1 MNIQLRNK
9 SMTYHSVAFILAV
22 TTCVSLALV
31 ANPVVC
37 GQQDSAMAQIQ
48 NHADKMVAALSS
60 GKAEEVAGMFLA
72 NGELIDEAGT
82 VYQGQQE
89 ITNLLTAFFAKFPG
103 TQMKIDIESTRILG
117 AVAIQEGN
125 RITTGNDGSASS
137 MRFHCVL
144 SLTDQGWRIASLRDL
159 GEESS
164 ASPGELLKPLAW
176 MIGDW
181 VNEGADAR
189 VKIAYRWSED
199 ENFILGDI
207 VVTKNDQVLMKS
219 SQRIGWD
226 PVQGAPRSW
235 TFDSDGGFAEARW
248 NLVDN
253 SWVILSSATVPD
265 GQLGTAIL
273 TITPGENGRFVMA
286 GTNRIVGGVME
297 SDFEISVVKQPPTA
311 GK

>member
-1 MNIQLRNK
+1 
-9 SMTYHSVAFILAV
+9 MTYHLFAFILAM
-22 TTCVSLALV
+22 TTCVSFASIV
-31 ANPVVC
+31 SPVVS
-37 GQQDSAMAQIQ
+37 GQQDSDMIQIRNDSEKMA
-48 NHADKMVAALSS
+48 AALSN
-60 GKAEEVAGMFLA
+60 GKAEEAAGMFLA
-72 NGELIDEAGT
+72 NGELIDEVGT

-89 ITNLLTAFFAKFPG
+89 ISNLLTAFFEKFPG
-103 TQMKIDIESTRILG
+103 SQMRIDIESTRILG
-117 AVAIQEGN
+117 PVAIQEGN
-125 RITTGNDGSASS
+125 RITTANDGSTSS

-189 VKIAYRWSED
+189 VKISYRWSED
-199 ENFILGDI
+199 ENFIVGDI
-207 VVTKNDQVLMKS
+207 LVTKNDQVLMKS

-235 TFDSDGGFAEARW
+235 TFDSDGGFADASW
-248 NLVDN
+248 TQIDN
-253 SWVILSSATVPD
+253 TWVIRSSATIPD

-273 TITPGENGRFVMA
+273 KITPGENGRFVMT
-286 GTNRIVGGVME
+286 GTNRIVGGAVE